1 MESNNILAI
10 NIPNMVSIV
19 IMAVVG
25 LLILGLAA
33 KGVGMAR
40 HGGNSGN

>member
-19 IMAVVG
+19 IVAVVG
-25 LLILGLAA
+25 FLILGLAA
-33 KGVGMAR
+33 KGVGMALNKNN
-40 HGGNSGN
+40 GG

>member
-10 NIPNMVSIV
+10 NIPNMVSIT

-25 LLILGLAA
+25 FLILGLIA
-33 KGVGMAR
+33 KGIGMAKS
-40 HGGNSGN
+40 GGNGGN